1 MKTWLKI
8 VLSIVGFGLSFLFDF
23 GIALLLFSIN
33 KGNVAIGIAGFPEI
47 AYIFLLIYLFS
58 RDENGGTKDV

>member
-23 GIALLLFSIN
+23 GIALLLFSIG
-33 KGNVAIGIAGFPEI
+33 KGNIAIGIAGFPEI

-58 RDENGGTKDV
+58 RDEKVGTKDV